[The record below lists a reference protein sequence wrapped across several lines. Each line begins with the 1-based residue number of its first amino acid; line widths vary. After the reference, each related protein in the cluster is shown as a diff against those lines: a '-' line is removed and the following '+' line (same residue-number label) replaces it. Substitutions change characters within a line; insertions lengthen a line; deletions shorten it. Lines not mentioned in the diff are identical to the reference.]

1 MSEAS
6 EKVHGVR
13 TLPIF
18 PLPVVLL
25 PGEVIPL
32 HIFEQRYRDMIAD
45 VEAGNRL
52 FGLSYFGVDD
62 PTPVKP
68 GLGHLGCAAEIR
80 EIETMPDGRS
90 NIVIGGVIR
99 YRMEDYVDSEAS
111 YLVGD
116 VSFFEDIPVDESE
129 TEKLNALAKEVTEL
143 FTRVANAAH
152 RISGER
158 SPLPDLPD
166 IDAERLSYLISA
178 AFNFEDHV
186 KFELM
191 ETRSTEVRLE
201 KLRVVLKQAAVK
213 IEETENIHKVSKTNG
228 HSKKP
233 IDLDQ

>member
-1 MSEAS
+1 M
-6 EKVHGVR
+6 GVT

-18 PLPVVLL
+18 PLPVILL

-32 HIFEQRYRDMIAD
+32 HIFEDRYRKMLDD
-45 VEAGNRL
+45 VQAGNKL

-68 GLGHLGCAAEIR
+68 APGHLGCAAEIR
-80 EIETMPDGRS
+80 DVQTLEDGRS

-99 YRMEDYVDSEAS
+99 YRMEEYVDSGDP
-111 YLVGD
+111 YYVGEI
-116 VSFFEDIPVDESE
+116 SFFEDIPPDESDA
-129 TEKLNALAKEVTEL
+129 EKVDALAKEVTAL

-201 KLRVVLKQAAVK
+201 KLREVLKQAAVK